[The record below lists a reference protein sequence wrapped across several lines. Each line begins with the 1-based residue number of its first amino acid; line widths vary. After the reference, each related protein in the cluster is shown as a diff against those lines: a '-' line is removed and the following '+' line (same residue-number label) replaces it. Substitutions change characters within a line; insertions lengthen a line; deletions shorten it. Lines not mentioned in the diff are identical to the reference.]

1 MGIKLME
8 VCLLKEGDKVYL
20 HGRKKATVTGTA
32 KNDTIMVG
40 GEYRYFSE
48 ISKEKCVSVKNEVK
62 FKGFAD

>member
-32 KNDTIMVG
+32 KKDTIMVG

-48 ISKEKCVSVKNEVK
+48 TRICLP
-62 FKGFAD
+62 FP